1 MDVTVALG
9 NGQVIVGHVEVDQ
22 PDPLEAEADEYIGD
36 GDSSLRA
43 AAVAWNAISRNGV
56 FTVNGRSY
64 DASDCAEWWA

>member
-9 NGQVIVGHVEVDQ
+9 DGRVIVGHVEVEQ
-22 PDPLEAEADEYIGD
+22 PDDADDDLG
-36 GDSSLRA
+36 A

-64 DASDCAEWWA
+64 DASECAEWWA